1 MKKRK
6 RRLSLLVASALAMTT
21 LLSFPGSTVSSEALT
36 TYEFEQGVIDRAKL
50 YDAGWTE
57 TNEAGDTYDCTNPS
71 GDGFVYL
78 TDKGSSVTCTVEM
91 EQAGLY
97 HMNIRYLQPNDTNK
111 KVQYLNINGSNQGEV
126 TFPYNMEWSEI
137 STLVNLREGSNTIEL
152 RGYWGYT
159 YLDSF
164 TLTPADESISRLS
177 PTDSLSNP
185 NANDTTKRLYA
196 YLRSVYGNHILSGQQ
211 EMCGSHNYNYNAD
224 PSAGFIVDNEA
235 EFTYLQ
241 EKTGKQP
248 AIRGIDFLTY
258 HLDANGELS
267 YQDYAA
273 ERAIEWTNK
282 YGGIA
287 TISWHWSVPSSTGE
301 YAFYVESANANYTDF
316 SISKAVTEGTREH
329 EIIMKDIE
337 LVASKFQ
344 MLEDADVSVIF
355 RPLHEAEGAW
365 FWWGAEGPEPCVKL
379 YRLLYDQ
386 LTNVY
391 GLDNIIW
398 EWTSYTTPNSAAW
411 YPGDDVVDL
420 IGYDKYNVSD
430 GLPNPSAIA
439 STFYGLV
446 ESTNG
451 QKMVA
456 MSENDAIPSLENL
469 VNDRAAWLYFCPW
482 YGYYLTGEVN
492 NPVEL
497 LNEIY
502 NSEYCITLDELP
514 DIRSFPL
521 DAPVTTAATTQGT
534 GTVTTTTSTVEALYG
549 DINLD
554 GNIGIDDV
562 VLLARYVAEDN
573 GVTIQPQG
581 LEQANC
587 SYDNTIDADDLTA
600 LARYL
605 AHLITADALGP
616 QA

>member
-1 MKKRK
+1 
-6 RRLSLLVASALAMTT
+6 
-21 LLSFPGSTVSSEALT
+21 
-36 TYEFEQGVIDRAKL
+36 
-50 YDAGWTE
+50 
-57 TNEAGDTYDCTNPS
+57 
-71 GDGFVYL
+71 
-78 TDKGSSVTCTVEM
+78 
-91 EQAGLY
+91 
-97 HMNIRYLQPNDTNK
+97 
-111 KVQYLNINGSNQGEV
+111 
-126 TFPYNMEWSEI
+126 
-137 STLVNLREGSNTIEL
+137 
-152 RGYWGYT
+152 
-159 YLDSF
+159 
-164 TLTPADESISRLS
+164 
-177 PTDSLSNP
+177 
-185 NANDTTKRLYA
+185 
-196 YLRSVYGNHILSGQQ
+196 
-211 EMCGSHNYNYNAD
+211 
-224 PSAGFIVDNEA
+224 
-235 EFTYLQ
+235 
-241 EKTGKQP
+241 
-248 AIRGIDFLTY
+248 
-258 HLDANGELS
+258 
-267 YQDYAA
+267 
-273 ERAIEWTNK
+273 
-282 YGGIA
+282 
-287 TISWHWSVPSSTGE
+287 
-301 YAFYVESANANYTDF
+301 
-316 SISKAVTEGTREH
+316 
-329 EIIMKDIE
+329 
-337 LVASKFQ
+337 

-605 AHLITADALGP
+605 AHLSTADALGP

>member
-1 MKKRK
+1 MRKQKRQ
-6 RRLSLLVASALAMTT
+6 LSFLLASAVAMTT
-21 LLSFPGSTVSSEALT
+21 LLSFPGGAVSSDTLT
-36 TYEFEQGVIDRAKL
+36 AYEFEQGVIDRAKQ
-50 YDAGWTE
+50 YDAGWTD
-57 TNEAGDTYDCTNPS
+57 TNDAGDTYDCTDPTGS
-71 GDGFVYL
+71 GFVYL
-78 TDKGSSVTCTVEM
+78 TDKGSSVTCIVEV
-91 EQAGLY
+91 EKAGLY
-97 HMNIRYLQPNDTNK
+97 NMNIRYLQPNDTNK

-126 TFPYNMEWSEI
+126 TFPYNLKWSEI
-137 STLVNLREGSNTIEL
+137 TTLVTLREGSNSIEL
-152 RGYWGYT
+152 KGYWGYT

-164 TLTPADESISRLS
+164 TLTPADESISQLS

-185 NANDTTKRLYA
+185 HANDTTKRLYA

-224 PSAGFIVDNEA
+224 PTSGFIKDNEA
-235 EFTYLQ
+235 EFTYIQ
-241 EKTGKQP
+241 EQTGKQP

-258 HLDANGELS
+258 HLDENGELS

-282 YGGIA
+282 FGGIA
-287 TISWHWSVPSSTGE
+287 TISWHWSVPSSTGN

-316 SISKAVTEGTREH
+316 SISKAVTEGTKEH
-329 EIIMKDIE
+329 EIILKDIE

-398 EWTSYTTPNSAAW
+398 EWTGYTTPNSAAW

-430 GLPNPSAIA
+430 GIPNPSAIA

-446 ESTNG
+446 ASTNG

-492 NPVEL
+492 NPVDL

-521 DAPVTTAATTQGT
+521 DAPSTTAASTTGS
-534 GTVTTTTSTVEALYG
+534 GTVTTTTTTASLYG
-549 DINLD
+549 DVNAD
-554 GNIGIDDV
+554 GIVDIADT
-562 VLLARYVAEDN
+562 VLLARYIAQDDAVKVSE
-573 GVTIQPQG
+573 TG
-581 LEQANC
+581 LLNADCVLDGN
-587 SYDNTIDADDLTA
+587 IDASDLTA
-600 LARYL
+600 IARYL
-605 AHLITADALGP
+605 AHLMDADQLGIKP
-616 QA
+616 